1 MAGFALLKLG
11 WPALFSVDGGRLQ
24 VLIQVGVLGTAFVAS
39 VGAAVWFSG
48 LLDTRERAI
57 VLRIRDRLPFL
68 RGRVEPATQPAAARE
83 AGVPIR
89 AELDVAAAALPDV
102 HLIVITGTNG
112 KSTTTSLIAHIL
124 RSGGLSAAAPN
135 PHTEG

>member
-1 MAGFALLKLG
+1 VATAFSLGFGIGACWFLVAYARREAIPVRVYLRSVVFEPGLRVGAVMAGFALLKLG

-48 LLDTRERAI
+48 LLDTHERAI

-68 RGRVEPATQPAAARE
+68 RRRVEPETQAAAARE
-83 AGVPIR
+83 AGERV
-89 AELDVAAAALPDV
+89 
-102 HLIVITGTNG
+102 
-112 KSTTTSLIAHIL
+112 
-124 RSGGLSAAAPN
+124 RS
-135 PHTEG
+135 